1 MKILEHKIEK
11 GKVITTGVIM
21 KPYTNNNTHMSL
33 ILFDKVERKYIKAK
47 KSRKKRGSK
56 NMERSYK
63 KSARKYNYQQ
73 ELL

>member
-1 MKILEHKIEK
+1 
-11 GKVITTGVIM
+11 M

-33 ILFDKVERKYIKAK
+33 ILFDKIERKYIKAK